1 MNRKNTST
9 ETNEARWL
17 RVSLLTLTTIAP
29 VVNSIMAYL
38 RRRSQL
44 DREASVVP
52 VDEQNEAMQQS
63 RQSAQVLARQRLDD
77 LTAATRQRAGEQA
90 QQLQKMAQD
99 WSHDLRKRGEEL
111 AEEVTTQGGK
121 ISHDL
126 IERGGKVTQD
136 ITERGSQV
144 TQQLA
149 KRGSKLTQDITER
162 GNQVTQQL
170 AKRGSKLSHDLSRRG
185 DQLVKPLRKRN
196 STLWIIFGF
205 SIGMVASAVVT
216 YLLVRKRVVERAAEA
231 EQQIELPQDLTW
243 RNGNQERQGKPMGE
257 ILHLGVE
264 GNTMATTAAIQ
275 VVDVDADVDADRT
288 DEVPPDAV
296 FVGVVSTKHYYPLE
310 VILDEDVTERI
321 YFVSEEEAKTQG
333 YSASE

>member
-29 VVNSIMAYL
+29 VVNSIMEYF

-44 DREASVVP
+44 DREASVVQ
-52 VDEQNEAMQQS
+52 VEEQNEAMQQS
-63 RQSAQVLARQRLDD
+63 RQPAQVLARQRLDD
-77 LTAATRQRAGEQA
+77 LTVATRQRAGEQA
-90 QQLQKMAQD
+90 QQLQKLAQD

-121 ISHDL
+121 ISHNL

-149 KRGSKLTQDITER
+149 KRGSKL
-162 GNQVTQQL
+162 
-170 AKRGSKLSHDLSRRG
+170 SHDLSRRG
-185 DQLVKPLRKRN
+185 DQLKPLRERN
-196 STLWIIFGF
+196 SILWTIFGF

-216 YLLVRKRVVERAAEA
+216 YLLVRKRVIERAAEA

-243 RNGNQERQGKPMGE
+243 SNGNQVRQGKPMGE
-257 ILHLGVE
+257 ILHLGIE
-264 GNTMATTAAIQ
+264 GNTLAMAAMQ
-275 VVDVDADVDADRT
+275 VVDVDAARP

-296 FVGVVSTKHYYPLE
+296 FVGVVSTKRYYPLE

-333 YSASE
+333 YSASK

>member
-29 VVNSIMAYL
+29 VVNSIMEYF

-44 DREASVVP
+44 DREASVVQ
-52 VDEQNEAMQQS
+52 VEEQNEAMQQS
-63 RQSAQVLARQRLDD
+63 RQPAQVLARQRLDD
-77 LTAATRQRAGEQA
+77 LTVATRQRAGEQA
-90 QQLQKMAQD
+90 QQLQKLAQD

-121 ISHDL
+121 ISHNL

-149 KRGSKLTQDITER
+149 KRG
-162 GNQVTQQL
+162 G
-170 AKRGSKLSHDLSRRG
+170 KLSHDLSRRG
-185 DQLVKPLRKRN
+185 GQLVKPLRKRN
-196 STLWIIFGF
+196 SILWTIFGF

-216 YLLVRKRVVERAAEA
+216 YLLVRKRVVEREAEAEA

-275 VVDVDADVDADRT
+275 VVDVDVDAAT
-288 DEVPPDAV
+288 PDEVPPDAV
-296 FVGVVSTKHYYPLE
+296 FVGIVSTKHYYPLE

>member
-29 VVNSIMAYL
+29 VVNSIMEYF

-44 DREASVVP
+44 DREASVVQ
-52 VDEQNEAMQQS
+52 VEEQNEAMQQS
-63 RQSAQVLARQRLDD
+63 RQPAQVLARQRLDD
-77 LTAATRQRAGEQA
+77 LTVATRQRAGEQA
-90 QQLQKMAQD
+90 QQLQKLAQD

-121 ISHDL
+121 ISHNL

-149 KRGSKLTQDITER
+149 KRG
-162 GNQVTQQL
+162 G
-170 AKRGSKLSHDLSRRG
+170 KLSHDLSRRG
-185 DQLVKPLRKRN
+185 GQLVKPLRKRN
-196 STLWIIFGF
+196 SILWTIFGF

-216 YLLVRKRVVERAAEA
+216 YLLVRKRVIEREAEA

-275 VVDVDADVDADRT
+275 VVDVDVDAAT
-288 DEVPPDAV
+288 PDEVPPDAV
-296 FVGVVSTKHYYPLE
+296 FVGIVSTKHYYPLE

>member
-1 MNRKNTST
+1 
-9 ETNEARWL
+9 
-17 RVSLLTLTTIAP
+17 
-29 VVNSIMAYL
+29 
-38 RRRSQL
+38 
-44 DREASVVP
+44 
-52 VDEQNEAMQQS
+52 
-63 RQSAQVLARQRLDD
+63 
-77 LTAATRQRAGEQA
+77 
-90 QQLQKMAQD
+90 
-99 WSHDLRKRGEEL
+99 
-111 AEEVTTQGGK
+111 TQGGK

-243 RNGNQERQGKPMGE
+243 SNGNQERQGKPMGE

-275 VVDVDADVDADRT
+275 VVDVDVDAAT
-288 DEVPPDAV
+288 PDEVPPDAV
-296 FVGVVSTKHYYPLE
+296 FVGYREHKTLLSPGGNPRRGCDGTYLFCLRGRGKNSGLQRLRVVTGESR
-310 VILDEDVTERI
+310 EDVTRHLPCFLFI
-321 YFVSEEEAKTQG
+321 VYTALVFVLRGSLRSQCHA
-333 YSASE
+333 

>member
-29 VVNSIMAYL
+29 VVNSIMEYF

-44 DREASVVP
+44 DREASVVQ
-52 VDEQNEAMQQS
+52 VEEQNEAMQQS
-63 RQSAQVLARQRLDD
+63 RQPAQVLARQRLDD
-77 LTAATRQRAGEQA
+77 LTVATRQRAGEQA
-90 QQLQKMAQD
+90 QQLQKLAQD

-149 KRGSKLTQDITER
+149 KRG
-162 GNQVTQQL
+162 G
-170 AKRGSKLSHDLSRRG
+170 KLSHDLSRRG
-185 DQLVKPLRKRN
+185 GQLVKPLRKRN

-243 RNGNQERQGKPMGE
+243 SNGNQERQGKPMGE

-275 VVDVDADVDADRT
+275 VVDVDVDAAT
-288 DEVPPDAV
+288 PDEVPPDAA
-296 FVGVVSTKHYYPLE
+296 FVGIVSTKHYYPLE

>member
-1 MNRKNTST
+1 
-9 ETNEARWL
+9 
-17 RVSLLTLTTIAP
+17 
-29 VVNSIMAYL
+29 
-38 RRRSQL
+38 
-44 DREASVVP
+44 
-52 VDEQNEAMQQS
+52 
-63 RQSAQVLARQRLDD
+63 
-77 LTAATRQRAGEQA
+77 
-90 QQLQKMAQD
+90 
-99 WSHDLRKRGEEL
+99 HDLRKRGEEL

-121 ISHDL
+121 ISHNL

-149 KRGSKLTQDITER
+149 KRG
-162 GNQVTQQL
+162 G
-170 AKRGSKLSHDLSRRG
+170 KLSHDLSRRG
-185 DQLVKPLRKRN
+185 GQLVKPLRKRN
-196 STLWIIFGF
+196 SILWTIFGF

-216 YLLVRKRVVERAAEA
+216 YLLVRKRVVEREAEAEA

-275 VVDVDADVDADRT
+275 VVDVDVDAAT
-288 DEVPPDAV
+288 PDEVPPDAV
-296 FVGVVSTKHYYPLE
+296 FVGIVSTKHYYPLE

>member
-29 VVNSIMAYL
+29 VVNSIMEYF

-44 DREASVVP
+44 DREASVVQ
-52 VDEQNEAMQQS
+52 VEEQNEAMQQS
-63 RQSAQVLARQRLDD
+63 RQPAQVLARQRLDD
-77 LTAATRQRAGEQA
+77 LTVATRQRAGEQA
-90 QQLQKMAQD
+90 QQLQKLAQD

-149 KRGSKLTQDITER
+149 KRGSKL
-162 GNQVTQQL
+162 
-170 AKRGSKLSHDLSRRG
+170 SHDLSRRG
-185 DQLVKPLRKRN
+185 GQLVKPLRKRN
-196 STLWIIFGF
+196 SILWTIFGF

-216 YLLVRKRVVERAAEA
+216 YLLVRKRVVEREAEAEA

-275 VVDVDADVDADRT
+275 VVDVDVDAAT
-288 DEVPPDAV
+288 PDEVPPDAV
-296 FVGVVSTKHYYPLE
+296 FVGIVSTKHYYPLE

>member
-29 VVNSIMAYL
+29 VVNSIMEYF

-44 DREASVVP
+44 DREASVVQ
-52 VDEQNEAMQQS
+52 VEEQNEAMQQS
-63 RQSAQVLARQRLDD
+63 RQPAQVLARQRLDD
-77 LTAATRQRAGEQA
+77 LTVATRQRAGEQA
-90 QQLQKMAQD
+90 QQLQKLAQD

-121 ISHDL
+121 ISHNL
-126 IERGGKVTQD
+126 IERGGKGTQD

-149 KRGSKLTQDITER
+149 KRG
-162 GNQVTQQL
+162 G
-170 AKRGSKLSHDLSRRG
+170 KLSHDLSRRG
-185 DQLVKPLRKRN
+185 GQLVKPLRKRN
-196 STLWIIFGF
+196 SILWTIFGF

-216 YLLVRKRVVERAAEA
+216 YLLVRKRVVEREAEAEA

-275 VVDVDADVDADRT
+275 VVDVDVDAAT
-288 DEVPPDAV
+288 PDEVPPDAV
-296 FVGVVSTKHYYPLE
+296 FVGIVSTKHYYPLE

>member
-29 VVNSIMAYL
+29 VVNSIMEYF

-44 DREASVVP
+44 DREASVVQ
-52 VDEQNEAMQQS
+52 VEEQNEAMQQS
-63 RQSAQVLARQRLDD
+63 RQPAQVLARQRLDD
-77 LTAATRQRAGEQA
+77 LTVATRQRAGEQA
-90 QQLQKMAQD
+90 QQLQKLAQD

-121 ISHDL
+121 ISHNL

-149 KRGSKLTQDITER
+149 KRG
-162 GNQVTQQL
+162 G
-170 AKRGSKLSHDLSRRG
+170 KLSHDLSRRG
-185 DQLVKPLRKRN
+185 GQLVKPLRKRN
-196 STLWIIFGF
+196 SILWTIFGF

-216 YLLVRKRVVERAAEA
+216 YLLVRKRVVEREAEAEA

-275 VVDVDADVDADRT
+275 VVDVDVDAAT
-288 DEVPPDAV
+288 PDEVPPDAV
-296 FVGVVSTKHYYPLE
+296 FVGIVSTKRYYPLE

>member
-44 DREASVVP
+44 DREASVVQ
-52 VDEQNEAMQQS
+52 VEEQNEAMQQS
-63 RQSAQVLARQRLDD
+63 RQPAQVLARQRLDD

-149 KRGSKLTQDITER
+149 KRG
-162 GNQVTQQL
+162 G
-170 AKRGSKLSHDLSRRG
+170 KLSHDLSRRG
-185 DQLVKPLRKRN
+185 GQLVKPLRKRN
-196 STLWIIFGF
+196 SILWTIFGF

-216 YLLVRKRVVERAAEA
+216 YLLVRKRVVEREAEA

-275 VVDVDADVDADRT
+275 VVDVDVDAAT
-288 DEVPPDAV
+288 PDEVPPDAV
-296 FVGVVSTKHYYPLE
+296 FVGVVSTKRYYPLE
-310 VILDEDVTERI
+310 VILAEDVTERI

>member
-29 VVNSIMAYL
+29 VVNSIMEDF

-44 DREASVVP
+44 DREASVVQ

-63 RQSAQVLARQRLDD
+63 RQSAQVQARQRLDD
-77 LTAATRQRAGEQA
+77 LTVATRQRAGEQA
-90 QQLQKMAQD
+90 KQLQKMAQD

-121 ISHDL
+121 ISHNL
-126 IERGGKVTQD
+126 IERSGKV
-136 ITERGSQV
+136 
-144 TQQLA
+144 
-149 KRGSKLTQDITER
+149 TQDITER

-170 AKRGSKLSHDLSRRG
+170 AKRGGKLSHDLGRRS
-185 DQLVKPLRKRN
+185 DQLVKPLRNRRN
-196 STLWIIFGF
+196 SAILTIFGF
-205 SIGMVASAVVT
+205 SIGMVAAAVVT
-216 YLLVRKRVVERAAEA
+216 YLLVRKRVVEREVEA

-243 RNGNQERQGKPMGE
+243 TNGNQEQQGKPMGE

-264 GNTMATTAAIQ
+264 GNTTATAAIH
-275 VVDVDADVDADRT
+275 VVDIDVDT
-288 DEVPPDAV
+288 VSSDEVPPDAA
-296 FVGVVSTKHYYPLE
+296 FVGVVSTKYYYPLD
-310 VILDEDVTERI
+310 VILDEDVTELI

>member
-29 VVNSIMAYL
+29 VVNSIMEYF

-44 DREASVVP
+44 DREASVVQI
-52 VDEQNEAMQQS
+52 DEQNEAMQQS

-77 LTAATRQRAGEQA
+77 LTVATRQRAGEQA
-90 QQLQKMAQD
+90 QQLQKLAQD

-121 ISHDL
+121 ISHNL
-126 IERGGKVTQD
+126 IERGGKVTQDITERGNQVTQQLAKRGGKLTQD

-149 KRGSKLTQDITER
+149 KRG
-162 GNQVTQQL
+162 G
-170 AKRGSKLSHDLSRRG
+170 KLSHDLSRRG
-185 DQLVKPLRKRN
+185 DQLVKPLRNRN
-196 STLWIIFGF
+196 SALWTIFGF
-205 SIGMVASAVVT
+205 SIGMVAAAVVT
-216 YLLVRKRVVERAAEA
+216 YLLVRKRVVEREVEA

-243 RNGNQERQGKPMGE
+243 TNGNQERQGKPMGE

-264 GNTMATTAAIQ
+264 GNTMATAAIQ
-275 VVDVDADVDADRT
+275 VVDIDVDVDTVRP

-296 FVGVVSTKHYYPLE
+296 FVGVVSTKYYYPLD

>member
-29 VVNSIMAYL
+29 VVNSIMEYF

-44 DREASVVP
+44 DREASVVQ
-52 VDEQNEAMQQS
+52 VEEQNEAMQQS

-90 QQLQKMAQD
+90 QQLQKLAQD

-149 KRGSKLTQDITER
+149 KRG
-162 GNQVTQQL
+162 G
-170 AKRGSKLSHDLSRRG
+170 KLSHDLSRRG
-185 DQLVKPLRKRN
+185 GQLVKPLRKRN
-196 STLWIIFGF
+196 SILWTIFGF

-216 YLLVRKRVVERAAEA
+216 YLLVRKRVIEREAEA

-243 RNGNQERQGKPMGE
+243 RNGNQERQGKPMAE

-275 VVDVDADVDADRT
+275 VVDVDVDAAT
-288 DEVPPDAV
+288 PDEVPPDAV
-296 FVGVVSTKHYYPLE
+296 FVGVVSTKRYYPLE